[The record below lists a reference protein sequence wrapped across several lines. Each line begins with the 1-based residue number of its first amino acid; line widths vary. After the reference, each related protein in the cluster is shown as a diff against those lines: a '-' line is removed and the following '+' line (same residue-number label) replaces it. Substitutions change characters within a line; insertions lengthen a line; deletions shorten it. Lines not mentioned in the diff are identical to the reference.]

1 MSNILKATMLIGT
14 IGFLASCQ
22 TAIPVQVDRGALV
35 TPKVPANITVNL
47 LSRAKDIRSAGVDQV
62 GRHTITLL
70 MIPGPT
76 VTTEREHL
84 DEAISNQVRE
94 ALEVSGV
101 TVTLVDKLDQAKGP
115 VVVVQIDKLRNYLF
129 SWLYPL
135 GLVFGGME
143 LSLHLMSPDGKT
155 LWTAN
160 MEGHGGMMASLFY
173 MSGFESRVTSD
184 LTANVNQIIQALA
197 SEQFRAELQKA
208 RSL

>member
-1 MSNILKATMLIGT
+1 MSKLLRATLLVGT
-14 IGFLASCQ
+14 IGFLTSCQ
-22 TAIPVQVDRGALV
+22 TAIPVQVDRGALIA
-35 TPKVPANITVNL
+35 PKVPANLKVNL

-62 GRHTITLL
+62 GRHTISLL
-70 MIPGPT
+70 MIPGPS
-76 VTTEREHL
+76 VTTEQEHL

-94 ALEVSGV
+94 ALAASGF
-101 TVTLVDKLDQAKGP
+101 TVTPVDKLDQARGP
-115 VVVVQIDKLRNYLF
+115 VVVVQIDQLRNYLF

-143 LSLHLMSPDGKT
+143 LSLHLMSPDGRT

-173 MSGFESRVTSD
+173 MSGFETRVTSD
-184 LTANVNQIIQALA
+184 LTANVNQIIQALT

-208 RSL
+208 QSL